1 MKNKKALEEL
11 KQKAKDKHKSNIN
24 KKEDKTSQK
33 KL

>member
-11 KQKAKDKHKSNIN
+11 KQKAKEKHKANMN
-24 KKEDKTSQK
+24 KKEDKTNQK